1 MAGLVPFERHH
12 RDLAKHVESIRICA
26 LPPPAKDFSTHSNQ
40 HTTMEVDEEDEDL
53 FPKKKNVYATSSNSS
68 TSSVLFWQAEP
79 HIHVYQ
85 LDDDGPSQEY
95 TGGGDGSD
103 EEGISSLE
111 QWSLPSTGLLFFFKS
126 FFCPICPIFDFPVE
140 TLKPSGAHLFN
151 ISEN

>member
-68 TSSVLFWQAEP
+68 TSTVLFWQAEP

-111 QWSLPSTGLLFFFKS
+111 QWSLPSTGLLFF
-126 FFCPICPIFDFPVE
+126 
-140 TLKPSGAHLFN
+140 LKLLLPD
-151 ISEN
+151 I

>member
-1 MAGLVPFERHH
+1 
-12 RDLAKHVESIRICA
+12 
-26 LPPPAKDFSTHSNQ
+26 
-40 HTTMEVDEEDEDL
+40 MEVDEEDEDL

-68 TSSVLFWQAEP
+68 TSTVLFWQAEP

-111 QWSLPSTGLLFFFKS
+111 QWSLPSTGLDFF
-126 FFCPICPIFDFPVE
+126 
-140 TLKPSGAHLFN
+140 
-151 ISEN
+151 